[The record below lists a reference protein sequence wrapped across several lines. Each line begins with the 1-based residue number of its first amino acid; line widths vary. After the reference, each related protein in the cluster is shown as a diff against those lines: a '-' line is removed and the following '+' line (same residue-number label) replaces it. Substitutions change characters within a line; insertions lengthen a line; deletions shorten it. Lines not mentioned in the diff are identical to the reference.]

1 MLSLG
6 EFLSENFIK
15 ALDKARKELLFKSF
29 NHVVVV
35 HHNDADGLCAGAIL
49 LDLFESLG
57 KKPKSYCI
65 EKVHPA
71 IIEKIHERKG
81 DLIVYTDLGG
91 LVSDLIAA
99 TDRGRNLVVI
109 LDHHPARVSKGVLL
123 IDPELFGVSGDLF
136 ISASTLTYLFARSFG
151 VEKPRLAEVA
161 VIGSVGDYHDRS
173 GGILGYDRQA
183 LHDAVDMGKARI
195 EIQKSREV
203 YYLES
208 FNAYAHELA
217 DILTTLGSVGYY
229 SGDFKLGLEMCRE
242 GVSER
247 AIARA
252 EELRKLRDS
261 KFKEEIQRLKDGE
274 LKKERHIQWFSVEDR
289 FAPMGV
295 KVIGLFCHLIKDMS
309 FVSYDKYLA
318 GFQYFVPEIPGL
330 GKINWQGVKVS
341 MRAPE
346 YLERKVLS
354 GEFIGLDVVLPEATS
369 KVNGI
374 ADATHKVAAASLI
387 EKGREAELVQEMER
401 IIEKFLA
408 QSPPQLS

>member
-1 MLSLG
+1 MLSLR

-15 ALDKARKELLFKSF
+15 ALDKARNELLFRSF
-29 NHVVVV
+29 RNVVVV

-49 LDLFESLG
+49 LELFESLG
-57 KKPKSYCI
+57 KKPRSYCI

-71 IIEKIHERKG
+71 VIEKIHNRKE

-91 LVSDLIAA
+91 LVGDLIAA
-99 TDRGRNLVVI
+99 TDNGRNLVVI
-109 LDHHPARVSKGVLL
+109 LDHHPAKVSEDVLV

-151 VEKPRLAEVA
+151 VEKPRLAELA

-183 LHDAVDMGKARI
+183 LQDAIDMGRARI
-195 EIQKSREV
+195 DIKESREV
-203 YYLES
+203 YYLKS
-208 FNAYAHELA
+208 FDAYAHEVA
-217 DILTTLGSVGYY
+217 DVLTTLGSVGYY
-229 SGDFKLGLEMCRE
+229 SGDFKLGLEICRE
-242 GVSER
+242 GDLDK
-247 AIARA
+247 ATARA
-252 EELRKLRDS
+252 EELKNLKES
-261 KFKEEIQRLKDGE
+261 KFNEEIERLKEGE
-274 LKKERHIQWFSVEDR
+274 LKKGKYIQWFTVEDR

-318 GFQYFVPEIPGL
+318 GFQDFIPEIPDI

-354 GEFIGLDVVLPEATS
+354 GEFIGLDVVLPQATS
-369 KVNGI
+369 KVNGV
-374 ADATHKVAAASLI
+374 ADATHRVAAASLI
-387 EKGREAELVQEMER
+387 EKGREEDLIREMED
-401 IIEKFLA
+401 IIEKSQA
-408 QSPPQLS
+408 QSPPRLS